1 MTEGSIPNNPAQD
14 LEAARQRGRWLS
26 DEEQAELDRQ
36 NQRIQLSQ
44 EQDRSRRR
52 RLTVLTAVC
61 VLLPPLWPVAF
72 GLSFYLLFP
81 QTAARIGLVAGVVL
95 LLGGLA
101 LAVALAL
108 VTLGPVSDTHLTL
121 PTTPNV

>member
-14 LEAARQRGRWLS
+14 LEAACQRGRWLS
-26 DEEQAELDRQ
+26 AEEQAELDRQ

-52 RLTVLTAVC
+52 RLNLLTAVC

-101 LAVALAL
+101 VAVALAL
-108 VTLGPVSDTHLTL
+108 VTLGLL
-121 PTTPNV
+121 QLLF

>member
-1 MTEGSIPNNPAQD
+1 MTEGSIPNNLDRD
-14 LEAARQRGRWLS
+14 LEAARQMGRWLS

-36 NQRIQLSQ
+36 NQLVHMAQ

-52 RLTVLTAVC
+52 RLTFLTAVC

-101 LAVALAL
+101 LTVALAL
-108 VTLGPVSDTHLTL
+108 VTLVLL
-121 PTTPNV
+121 QLLF

>member
-1 MTEGSIPNNPAQD
+1 MIAGDSVSLT
-14 LEAARQRGRWLS
+14 LELRLDNGKLVKAFH
-26 DEEQAELDRQ
+26 DDPAELDRQ
-36 NQRIQLSQ
+36 NQQIQLSQ

-72 GLSFYLLFP
+72 GLSVYLLFP

-108 VTLGPVSDTHLTL
+108 VTLGLL
-121 PTTPNV
+121 QLLF

>member
-52 RLTVLTAVC
+52 RLTLLTAVC

-72 GLSFYLLFP
+72 GLRGGWLLPLHWPWSHSDCCNCCFEP
-81 QTAARIGLVAGVVL
+81 TTETAADL
-95 LLGGLA
+95 
-101 LAVALAL
+101 
-108 VTLGPVSDTHLTL
+108 TTH
-121 PTTPNV
+121 

>member
-44 EQDRSRRR
+44 
-52 RLTVLTAVC
+52 
-61 VLLPPLWPVAF
+61 
-72 GLSFYLLFP
+72 
-81 QTAARIGLVAGVVL
+81 
-95 LLGGLA
+95 
-101 LAVALAL
+101 
-108 VTLGPVSDTHLTL
+108 
-121 PTTPNV
+121 

>member
-1 MTEGSIPNNPAQD
+1 MASYADAMTEGSIPNNPAQD

-26 DEEQAELDRQ
+26 DEEQAELDRK

-52 RLTVLTAVC
+52 RLTLLTAVC

-101 LAVALAL
+101 LAAALAL
-108 VTLGPVSDTHLTL
+108 VTLGLL
-121 PTTPNV
+121 QLLF

>member
-1 MTEGSIPNNPAQD
+1 MGIAGGLLLAGLLCHCWTVGHEDTG
-14 LEAARQRGRWLS
+14 RGKMRLS

-44 EQDRSRRR
+44 EPDRSRRR
-52 RLTVLTAVC
+52 RLTLLTAVC

-101 LAVALAL
+101 VAVALAL
-108 VTLGPVSDTHLTL
+108 VTLGLL
-121 PTTPNV
+121 QLLF